1 MKWGAV
7 KCSPTF
13 SSQGERKA
21 TAVTDHQ
28 SPRLHRASRSKE
40 IGIVVGTL
48 TALLGWTFSEHL
60 EIRQRRGTEHWGK
73 MPRVISSGDT
83 AQTMALS

>member
-13 SSQGERKA
+13 SSQGECKA
-21 TAVTDHQ
+21 SAVTDHQ

-40 IGIVVGTL
+40 IGIAVGTL

-60 EIRQRRGTEHWGK
+60 EIRERRGTEHWGK

-83 AQTMALS
+83 AQTMPLS